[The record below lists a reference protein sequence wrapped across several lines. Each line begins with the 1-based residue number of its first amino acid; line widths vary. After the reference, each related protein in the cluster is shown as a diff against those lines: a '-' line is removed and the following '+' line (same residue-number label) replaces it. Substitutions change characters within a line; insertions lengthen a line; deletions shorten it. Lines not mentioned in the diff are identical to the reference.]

1 MCREDPLP
9 HPALLMMGSDQ
20 YCLKWNNHWA
30 NLIRVFNS
38 LLQSETFVDV
48 TLACEGRHL
57 KAHRLV
63 LSACSPYFKELL
75 VAHPDKHP
83 IVILKDVR
91 YSELRTL
98 IEFIY
103 NGEVSVEQND
113 LAALLCTARELQIK
127 GLADNRLPGAPSPHC
142 TGRDVGEGGKYT
154 LTPTSTAGLPTAT
167 TTCSTSPP
175 LEAAHLKGGSPRRKG
190 GSEDRPPPP
199 LTALHPG
206 MPPST
211 FCSTHLSAYPY
222 HSHPTS
228 REASPVHKR
237 RRVSVEGCEED
248 GEAGEGRKQA
258 QSDPPNGHFPHHP
271 DSHDRQYTLTSNASG
286 IRLIDPTRREVSWET
301 PKELF

>member
-1 MCREDPLP
+1 
-9 HPALLMMGSDQ
+9 MMGSDQ

-98 IEFIY
+98 VEFIY

-127 GLADNRLPGAPSPHC
+127 GLADNRLPGAPSPQ
-142 TGRDVGEGGKYT
+142 GRELAEAAKYT
-154 LTPTSTAGLPTAT
+154 LTPATTAGLPTT
-167 TTCSTSPP
+167 TSTSTSPP
-175 LEAAHLKGGSPRRKG
+175 LDATNIKTGSPRRKV

-199 LTALHPG
+199 LAAFHPG
-206 MPPST
+206 MPPSSYPPPH
-211 FCSTHLSAYPY
+211 FSAY
-222 HSHPTS
+222 HSRPAS
-228 REASPVHKR
+228 RESSPVHKR

-248 GEAGEGRKQA
+248 GEAGENSKQA
-258 QSDPPNGHFPHHP
+258 QTDPPNGHFPQQ
-271 DSHDRQYTLTSNASG
+271 DGSDRPFPLVTTASG
-286 IRLIDPTRREVSWET
+286 IRIVDQTRREVSWGEVFDCC
-301 PKELF
+301 PPVMSRDIVC